1 MANVE
6 DVMLSMNNDSE
17 EKHCAWS
24 MDKIVIKFYISIPN
38 IAEKHIVMLAG
49 EDGLLHWENIA
60 PQMKIS
66 DHSWIG
72 LVVQDLDLQI
82 LF

>member
-24 MDKIVIKFYISIPN
+24 MDKIVIKFYISK
-38 IAEKHIVMLAG
+38 EKHIVMLAG
-49 EDGLLHWENIA
+49 EDGLLHWKNIA

-66 DHSWIG
+66 DHS
-72 LVVQDLDLQI
+72 
-82 LF
+82 